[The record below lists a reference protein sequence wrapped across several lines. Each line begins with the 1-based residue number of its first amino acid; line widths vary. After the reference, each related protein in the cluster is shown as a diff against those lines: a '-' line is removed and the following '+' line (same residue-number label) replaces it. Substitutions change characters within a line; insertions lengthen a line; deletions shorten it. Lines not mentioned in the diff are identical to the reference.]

1 MKKIG
6 VLNKYDIVIDRGIIG
21 ICGEKIREVTKA
33 RIAAVISDDNVAPIY
48 LEAVTKSLKNAGF
61 DVYSF
66 VFPHGEENKNISTVM
81 QMVEFFSEKGLTRSD
96 IAIALGGGVCGDMC
110 GFAASIYLR
119 GISFVQIPTSLLA
132 QVDSSV
138 GGKTGCDLSAGKNL
152 VGAFHHPSLV
162 LIDPD
167 TLSTLPE
174 KYMADGMGEV
184 IKTGCIRS
192 EKLFTQLENGEKYE
206 NIDEI
211 IFECV
216 KIKATVVEND
226 FTEKGERM
234 LLNFGHTVGHAIEK
248 LENFCGISHG
258 MAVGVGMVTITKAS
272 EKAGLTEIGTA
283 KRIYELLKKY
293 GMPTETE
300 HSENDIASVSMS
312 DKKRRSNTIN
322 TILLKKIGDSFIHP
336 IECEKFEDF
345 LKRS

>member
-6 VLNKYDIVIDRGIIG
+6 VLNRYEILLERGLISN
-21 ICGEKIREVTKA
+21 CGEEIRKVSKA
-33 RIAAVISDDNVAPIY
+33 NIAAIVSDDNVAPIY
-48 LEAVTKSLKNAGF
+48 LDRVKKSLQDAGF
-61 DVYSF
+61 SVCSF
-66 VFPHGEENKNISTVM
+66 VFSHGEENKNISTVM
-81 QMVEFFSEKGLTRSD
+81 KMVEFFAENALTRTD
-96 IAIALGGGVCGDMC
+96 IAVALGGGVCGDMC
-110 GFAASIYLR
+110 GFAAAIYLR
-119 GISFVQIPTSLLA
+119 GINFVQIPTSLLA

-138 GGKTGCDLSAGKNL
+138 GGKTGCDLSVGKNL

-167 TLSTLPE
+167 TLNTLPE
-174 KYMADGMGEV
+174 RYLADGMGEV

-192 EKLFTQLENGEKYE
+192 EKLFCELEKGEKYE
-206 NIDEI
+206 SIDQI
-211 IFECV
+211 IFDCV
-216 KIKATVVEND
+216 KIKAQVVEND

-258 MAVGVGMVTITKAS
+258 MAVGVGMIMITRAAESKD
-272 EKAGLTEIGTA
+272 LCEIGTA
-283 KRIYELLKKY
+283 DRITGLLKKY

-300 HSENDIASVSMS
+300 HGEKDIALVSMS

-322 TILLKKIGDSFIHP
+322 TVLLKKIGDSYIYP

>member
-6 VLNKYDIVIDRGIIG
+6 VLNKYDITVKRGIIG
-21 ICGEKIREVTKA
+21 DCGEKIREISNADV
-33 RIAAVISDDNVAPIY
+33 AAVISDDNVAPIY
-48 LEAVTKSLKNAGF
+48 LDTVTKSLQRAGF
-61 DVYSF
+61 TVYSF
-66 VFPHGEENKNISTVM
+66 VFPHGEENKNIQTVM
-81 QMVEFFSEKGLTRSD
+81 KMVEFFAEKGLTRTD
-96 IAIALGGGVCGDMC
+96 IAVALGGGVCGDMC

-119 GISFVQIPTSLLA
+119 GINFVQIPTSLLA

-138 GGKTGCDLSAGKNL
+138 GGKTGCDLEAGKNL

-167 TLSTLPE
+167 TLTTLPE

-184 IKTGCIRS
+184 IKTGLIRS
-192 EKLFTQLENGEKYE
+192 EKLFSELEKGEKYE
-206 NIDEI
+206 NIDDI
-211 IFECV
+211 IYECV
-216 KIKATVVEND
+216 KIKAEVVEND

-248 LENFCGISHG
+248 LENFSGISHG
-258 MAVGVGMVTITKAS
+258 MAVGVGMVMITKAA
-272 EKAGLTEIGTA
+272 EKAGLCEIGTA
-283 KRIYELLKKY
+283 DRIIGLLEKY
-293 GMPTETE
+293 GMPTETMHNE
-300 HSENDIASVSMS
+300 KNIVAVAMS

-322 TILLKKIGDSFIHP
+322 TVLLKKIGDSFIYP

>member
-81 QMVEFFSEKGLTRSD
+81 QMVEFFAEKGLTRSD

-192 EKLFTQLENGEKYE
+192 EKLFAQLENGEKYE

-258 MAVGVGMVTITKAS
+258 MAVGVGMVMITKAS

>member
-1 MKKIG
+1 MKKIN
-6 VLNKYDIVIDRGIIG
+6 VLNKYDIVIERGLIAD
-21 ICGEKIREVTKA
+21 CGNKIREASDAKT
-33 RIAAVISDDNVAPIY
+33 AAIVSDDFVAPIF
-48 LEAVTKSLKNAGF
+48 LDTVTKSLEKAGF
-61 DVYSF
+61 SVCSF
-66 VFPHGEENKNISTVM
+66 IFPHGEENKNINTVM
-81 QMVEFFSEKGLTRSD
+81 KMVEFFAENALTRTD
-96 IAIALGGGVCGDMC
+96 IAVALGGGVCGDMC
-110 GFAASIYLR
+110 GFAAAIYLR

-138 GGKTGCDLSAGKNL
+138 GGKTGCDLAVGKNL

-192 EKLFTQLENGEKYE
+192 VELFEKLEKGEKYE

-211 IFECV
+211 ICECV
-216 KIKATVVEND
+216 KIKAKIVEND

-234 LLNFGHTVGHAIEK
+234 LLNFGHTVGHAVEK

-258 MAVGVGMVTITKAS
+258 MAVGVGMVMITKAA
-272 EKAGLTEIGTA
+272 EKDGLCEIGTA
-283 KRIYELLKKY
+283 DRIVKLLEKY

-300 HSENDIASVSMS
+300 HSEKDIAVVSMS
-312 DKKRRSNTIN
+312 DKKRRASTIN
-322 TILLKKIGDSFIHP
+322 IVILKKIGDSFVHP
-336 IECEKFEDF
+336 TECDKFEEF